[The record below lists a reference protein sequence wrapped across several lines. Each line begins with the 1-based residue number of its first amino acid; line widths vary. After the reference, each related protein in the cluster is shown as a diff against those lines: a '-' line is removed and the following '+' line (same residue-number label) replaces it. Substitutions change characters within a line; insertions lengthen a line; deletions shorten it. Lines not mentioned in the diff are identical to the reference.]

1 MSFVHLH
8 VHSEYSLLD
17 GVPKIKDIVDKAK
30 EYGMPAVALTD
41 HGALFGIVEFYKY
54 AIQNGIKPIIG
65 IELYL
70 APNTRFEKGG
80 GLSGSNY
87 HILLLAQNYKGY
99 KNLLKLSSLSYL
111 EGFYYKP
118 RIDFELLEKYSEG
131 LLFLTGC
138 LKSHIPYLILSG
150 KKEEVEKV
158 LKKYIDIFGKDNVY
172 LELMDVD
179 LKENIEINKTLL
191 EFSKTYDLKP
201 VATND
206 VHFID
211 RNDYELHE
219 ILLAIQTNKTL
230 KDKVRLKFET
240 QEVYFKKKEE
250 MEQRFSYIKEAI
262 KNTLE
267 VAERCNVVL
276 ETDSKLYLPKFDIP
290 QGFKSSYE
298 YLKYLSTKGLFER
311 FKREVPL
318 RYKERLLYE
327 LETIGKMGYE
337 GYFLIIKDIVD
348 TAKRNGIKVGPGRG
362 SSVSS
367 LVLYSLGVTNIDP
380 LKYGLYFERFLN
392 PERVSPP
399 DVDIDFE
406 DERRDEI
413 IKHVRKKYGESCV
426 SQIITFGRMK
436 AKAAIRDVARVMG
449 LPYAEADE
457 IAKLVNYNTLE
468 ETYEFNPFFKSLIDS
483 KEIYKKLFEYAKRI
497 EGHARHASV
506 HAGGIVIA
514 PSDLTEF
521 VPLYKHPDGTV
532 CTQYEMESLE
542 SVGLIKMDF
551 LGLKTLTVIRKVE
564 EMIKRETPDFSIEK
578 IPLNDKKTYE
588 LLQKGETIGVF
599 QLESQGMR
607 EILRKAKP
615 EKFEDLI
622 AIIALYR
629 PGPLGSVNI
638 NEFVARR
645 HGAAPITYPHPLLEN
660 VLKET
665 HGLILYQEQ
674 VMKIASEIAG
684 FSMGKADILRRAMG
698 KKEKE
703 KMLAEE
709 KDFIEGA
716 KKKGVPEDVARD
728 IFEVIKPFA
737 GYGFNKAHAASYALI
752 SYETAFLKAH
762 YPLFFMCVNLSSE
775 MGKSE
780 ELAKFVNEAKRMG
793 IEILK
798 PDINESEREF
808 KIVSDNKILFG
819 LGGIKNVGDA
829 AIAAIIKAREKG
841 RFKSF
846 EDFIYRTSSKSCNK
860 KVIEALIYSGAFD
873 NVEADRKKLLSKME
887 KNEVKIKVSLFENIN
902 LQDKVESE
910 MLINEKLQMEK
921 KAFGFYFSTHPLTP
935 YLPFIKFMDITNSS
949 DLIYLEEVREIN
961 LCGFP
966 SDIKIMKGKN
976 GAEYFQVEFEDFYGT
991 FRVNIFGEVLEKFK
1005 NSFNQEKVYYIK
1017 GLYSPLNSSKKG
1029 TLKAIEIIEMD
1040 RIIKNRF
1047 KKMVIV
1053 INTDEIEKED
1063 IKKLKEIILK
1073 YKGDKELWFEIKEKG
1088 RIYIYRAKGFYV
1100 NFDYRL
1106 FDEIKEIIGEEGVIL
1121 R

>member
-41 HGALFGIVEFYKY
+41 HGALFGAIEFYKY

-65 IELYL
+65 IELYM
-70 APNTRFEKGG
+70 APNSRFEKGG
-80 GLSGSNY
+80 GISGSNY
-87 HILLLAQNYKGY
+87 HILLLAQNSKGY
-99 KNLLKLSSLSYL
+99 KNLLKLSSLAYI

-118 RIDFELLEKYSEG
+118 RIDFELLEKYSDG
-131 LLFLTGC
+131 LILLTGC
-138 LKSHIPYLILSG
+138 LKSHIPSLIISG
-150 KKEEVEKV
+150 KKEEAEKI
-158 LKKYIDIFGKDNVY
+158 LKKYIEIFGKENVY

-179 LKENIEINKTLL
+179 LKENIEVNKVLL
-191 EFSKTYDLKP
+191 EFSKNYDLKL

-206 VHFID
+206 VHFLD
-211 RNDYELHE
+211 KKDYELHE

-240 QEVYFKKKEE
+240 QEVYFKRKEE
-250 MEQRFSYIKEAI
+250 MEERFSYLKEAI

-267 VAERCNVVL
+267 IAERCNLVI
-276 ETDSKLYLPKFDIP
+276 EIDSKLYLPKFDIP
-290 QGFKSSYE
+290 QGFKSGYE
-298 YLKYLSTKGLFER
+298 YLKYLSTKGLEEK
-311 FKREVPL
+311 FKKEVPL
-318 RYKERLLYE
+318 KYKERLSYE
-327 LETIGKMGYE
+327 LEIIGKMGYE

-367 LVLYSLGVTNIDP
+367 LVLYALSVTNIDP

-392 PERVSPP
+392 PERISPP

-413 IKHVRKKYGESCV
+413 IKYVRKKYGENCV

-449 LPYAEADE
+449 LPYSEADE
-457 IAKLVNYNTLE
+457 IAKLVDYNTLE
-468 ETYEFNPFFKSLIDS
+468 ETYEFNPAFKSLIDS

-521 VPLYKHPDGTV
+521 VPLYKHPDDTV
-532 CTQYEMESLE
+532 CTQYEMEALE

-564 EMIKRETPDFSIEK
+564 DMIKMKTPDFSIEK

-638 NEFVARR
+638 NEFVARK
-645 HGAAPITYPHPLLEN
+645 HGVIPITYPHPLLEN

-665 HGLILYQEQ
+665 YGLILYQEQ

-752 SYETAFLKAH
+752 SYQTAFLKAH
-762 YPLFFMCVNLSSE
+762 YPLLFMCVNLSSE

-798 PDINESEREF
+798 PDINESEKEF

-829 AIAAIIKAREKG
+829 AISAIIKAREKG
-841 RFKSF
+841 KFKSF

-873 NVEADRKKLLSKME
+873 SLEPDRKKLLSKIE
-887 KNEVKIKVSLFENIN
+887 REEGKIKVSLFEDSDS
-902 LQDKVESE
+902 QYKMESE
-910 MLINEKLQMEK
+910 IKATEKLEMEK
-921 KAFGFYFSTHPLTP
+921 KA
-935 YLPFIKFMDITNSS
+935 
-949 DLIYLEEVREIN
+949 
-961 LCGFP
+961 
-966 SDIKIMKGKN
+966 
-976 GAEYFQVEFEDFYGT
+976 
-991 FRVNIFGEVLEKFK
+991 
-1005 NSFNQEKVYYIK
+1005 
-1017 GLYSPLNSSKKG
+1017 
-1029 TLKAIEIIEMD
+1029 
-1040 RIIKNRF
+1040 
-1047 KKMVIV
+1047 
-1053 INTDEIEKED
+1053 
-1063 IKKLKEIILK
+1063 
-1073 YKGDKELWFEIKEKG
+1073 
-1088 RIYIYRAKGFYV
+1088 
-1100 NFDYRL
+1100 
-1106 FDEIKEIIGEEGVIL
+1106 
-1121 R
+1121 